1 MTQQIALFWFR
12 RDLRLHDNTG
22 LFKAL
27 SSGNNVL
34 PLFIFDRD
42 ILTQLPDKKDRRI
55 DLLHQII
62 TELQSK
68 LKQYSS
74 SLLIEYGKP
83 EEIFTKLF
91 AHYSIS
97 VVYTNKDYEPY
108 AKERDKKI
116 AQLCAHHHC
125 AFHSYKDQV
134 LFESDEILTKQ
145 EKPYT
150 VYTPYSRTW
159 KRVYEQKKQEQVD
172 RSTLLH
178 NLIHRIHK
186 KIPKI
191 EEQEYSSTL
200 LHNLIHLNPQETP
213 NIEDIALQKTEE
225 QYSPYTFP
233 KEIIQNYEKHR
244 DFPAINGTSKSGFH
258 LRFGTVSIREAVT
271 YAHKHNAVWLQ
282 ELIWRDFFSGI
293 LDTFPHVAQ
302 SCFKTRYN
310 ELNWRNN
317 EEDFKRWCSG
327 QTGYPIVDAGM
338 RELNETG
345 WMHNRVRMITA
356 SFLCKHL
363 YIDWRWGEAYFAEK
377 LLDYELA
384 SNVGNWHWAS
394 GSGVDAAP
402 YFRIFNPMTQIEKFD
417 KQYAYIKKWIPELGT
432 EKYPATMVDHK
443 EARER
448 CLRVYKAALS

>member
-62 TELQSK
+62 TELHAK
-68 LKQYSS
+68 LKPYSS

-83 EEIFTKLF
+83 EEIFKKLF

-97 VVYTNKDYEPY
+97 AVYTNKDYEPY

-159 KRVYEQKKQEQVD
+159 KRVYEQKNKN
-172 RSTLLH
+172 RSTAAH
-178 NLIHRIHK
+178 
-186 KIPKI
+186 
-191 EEQEYSSTL
+191 Y
-200 LHNLIHLNPQETP
+200 
-213 NIEDIALQKTEE
+213 
-225 QYSPYTFP
+225 YT
-233 KEIIQNYEKHR
+233 I
-244 DFPAINGTSKSGFH
+244 
-258 LRFGTVSIREAVT
+258 
-271 YAHKHNAVWLQ
+271 
-282 ELIWRDFFSGI
+282 
-293 LDTFPHVAQ
+293 
-302 SCFKTRYN
+302 
-310 ELNWRNN
+310 
-317 EEDFKRWCSG
+317 
-327 QTGYPIVDAGM
+327 
-338 RELNETG
+338 
-345 WMHNRVRMITA
+345 
-356 SFLCKHL
+356 L
-363 YIDWRWGEAYFAEK
+363 YI
-377 LLDYELA
+377 
-384 SNVGNWHWAS
+384 
-394 GSGVDAAP
+394 
-402 YFRIFNPMTQIEKFD
+402 
-417 KQYAYIKKWIPELGT
+417 
-432 EKYPATMVDHK
+432 
-443 EARER
+443 
-448 CLRVYKAALS
+448 